1 MVCVFYDLQVVTE
14 LGLDFTEEEMRD
26 MIEEADPSGDGR
38 VNYQGVYIHTRINQ
52 PDPN

>member
-1 MVCVFYDLQVVTE
+1 VVTE

-38 VNYQGVYIHTRINQ
+38 VNYQGTSQLLKTSI
-52 PDPN
+52 D